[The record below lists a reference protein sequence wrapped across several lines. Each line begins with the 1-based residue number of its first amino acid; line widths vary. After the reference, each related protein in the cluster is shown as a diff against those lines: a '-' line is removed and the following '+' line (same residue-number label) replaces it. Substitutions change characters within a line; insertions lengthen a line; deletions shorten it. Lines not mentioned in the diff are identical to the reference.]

1 MTNIALGAVDI
12 KDKELNGFY
21 LKNTLLDRNYFL
33 LNATAIF
40 GSNSEIRKSES
51 PRGRRPF
58 YSFHLPLCLSF
69 GFCQQALL
77 NY

>member
-40 GSNSEIRKSES
+40 GSTKKRKPKGQKTISSPSVSEFWLLSAS
-51 PRGRRPF
+51 PT
-58 YSFHLPLCLSF
+58 
-69 GFCQQALL
+69 
-77 NY
+77 